1 MDDLAAQNLAF
12 LARNHPAL
20 CNSLRGLPTAGSG
33 RFTLSREPLPNI
45 LFNGKPFHSA
55 AHPQKEAEI
64 LARGST
70 VKEGT
75 VFIFMGIGMGY
86 QIEAFRRLHPC
97 AGGPTLV
104 AIERSI
110 EAFALLLK
118 TRDISFLAGIHLFV
132 GDEEARIGAFFDE
145 LSPLSF
151 KGYRIISLRGARDS
165 FAGYYGAIETSFKR
179 TLAGKLSDVLTRFAF
194 ESLWMKN
201 IIRNV
206 PNLVGSPSIRALKG
220 ALKGEPALVICAG
233 PSLAGQLG
241 VVRELGRS
249 VRVIAVDTVLE
260 ALAIRQCTSGTS
272 GSDDGFSVDFVVTLD
287 AQFHNLHDFTLAYSP
302 PLRPGPGRGDDLRR
316 GPLRDTVLVADLVAY
331 PKILKVWGQTGRAIA
346 FTAAAM
352 EGKNPAGG
360 PSFGGGGPREVHPLA
375 TTLSGFHG
383 PIDSLPCGGSVATT
397 AIEFALYAGADP
409 VVVLGLDLA
418 YSGFLT
424 HARSSA
430 PYRMR
435 AQAENRLGTLLT
447 SMTGAILSRN
457 PFPSPGL
464 GGREALT
471 DFVFQG
477 YGGWLTSREH
487 YRGRVIN
494 ATREG
499 LEVPGLREIELDALA
514 DRLCRG
520 ERGNQ
525 KSTVRLNGA
534 EGPLTDRTAFDF
546 LETVRKGI
554 ADATLEL
561 KAAKGN
567 PGAREKASL
576 SRHPFLKNLLP
587 EAERLHGGAKL
598 LSSHL
603 ASLLAF
609 LSMEVDR
616 SIERLKNRYSLG
628 R

>member
-1 MDDLAAQNLAF
+1 
-12 LARNHPAL
+12 
-20 CNSLRGLPTAGSG
+20 
-33 RFTLSREPLPNI
+33 
-45 LFNGKPFHSA
+45 
-55 AHPQKEAEI
+55 
-64 LARGST
+64 
-70 VKEGT
+70 
-75 VFIFMGIGMGY
+75 MGIGMGY
-86 QIEAFRRLHPC
+86 QIETFRRLHPC
-97 AGGPTLV
+97 AGGATLV

-118 TRDISFLAGIHLFV
+118 TRDISFLEGINLFV
-132 GDEEARIGAFFDE
+132 GDEEARIRAFFDD

-220 ALKGEPALVICAG
+220 ALQGEPALVICAG

-260 ALAIRQCTSGTS
+260 ALAIHRNTS
-272 GSDDGFSVDFVVTLD
+272 GSDDGFTVDFVVTLD

-302 PLRPGPGRGDDLRR
+302 PLRPGPKQGGD
-316 GPLRDTVLVADLVAY
+316 PLRDTVLVADLVAY
-331 PKILKVWGQTGRAIA
+331 PKILKEWRETGRTMV
-346 FTAAAM
+346 FSAAAM
-352 EGKNPAGG
+352 EGRPPAGG
-360 PSFGGGGPREVHPLA
+360 LSFGGGGAREVHPLA

-383 PIDSLPCGGSVATT
+383 PIDPLPCGGSVATT

-447 SMTGAILSRN
+447 AMTGAILSRN

-477 YGGWLTSREH
+477 YGGWLASREH

-534 EGPLTDRTAFDF
+534 EGPLTDRAAFDF

-628 R
+628 P

>member
-1 MDDLAAQNLAF
+1 MDDLVARNLSF

-20 CNSLRGLPTAGSG
+20 YNSLRGLPTAGRG

-45 LFNGKPFHSA
+45 LFDGKPFHSA

-64 LARGST
+64 LARGLS

-86 QIEAFRRLHPC
+86 QIETFRRLHPC
-97 AGGPTLV
+97 AGGATLV

-110 EAFALLLK
+110 EAFALLLN
-118 TRDISFLAGIHLFV
+118 TRDISFLEGINLFV
-132 GDEEARIGAFFDE
+132 GDEEARIKAFFDD

-220 ALKGEPALVICAG
+220 VLQGEPALVICAG

-260 ALAIRQCTSGTS
+260 ALAIHRTTSGTS
-272 GSDDGFSVDFVVTLD
+272 GSDDGFTVDFVVTLD

-302 PLRPGPGRGDDLRR
+302 PLRPGPKQGGDLRR

-331 PKILKVWGQTGRAIA
+331 PKILKEWRETGRAIA
-346 FTAAAM
+346 FSAASM
-352 EGKNPAGG
+352 EGRPPAGG
-360 PSFGGGGPREVHPLA
+360 LSFGGEGAREVHPLA

-383 PIDSLPCGGSVATT
+383 PIDPLPCGGSVATT

-435 AQAENRLGTLLT
+435 AQAENRLCTLLT
-447 SMTGAILSRN
+447 AMTGAILSRN

-477 YGGWLTSREH
+477 YGGWLASREH

-534 EGPLTDRTAFDF
+534 ESPLMDRAAFDF

-567 PGAREKASL
+567 PGAREKSSL

-603 ASLLAF
+603 ASFLAF

>member
-1 MDDLAAQNLAF
+1 MDDLAARNLSF

-20 CNSLRGLPTAGSG
+20 CSSLRGLPTAGRG

-45 LFNGKPFHSA
+45 LFDGKPFHSA

-64 LARGST
+64 LARGLS

-86 QIEAFRRLHPC
+86 QIETFRRLHPC
-97 AGGPTLV
+97 AGGATLV

-118 TRDISFLAGIHLFV
+118 TRDISFLEGINLFV
-132 GDEEARIGAFFDE
+132 GDEEARIGAFFDD

-165 FAGYYGAIETSFKR
+165 FAGYYGSIETSFKR

-220 ALKGEPALVICAG
+220 ALQGEPALVLCAG

-260 ALAIRQCTSGTS
+260 ALLTHRNTSGTS
-272 GSDDGFSVDFVVTLD
+272 GSDDGFTVDFVVTLD

-302 PLRPGPGRGDDLRR
+302 PLRPGPGQRGD
-316 GPLRDTVLVADLVAY
+316 PLRDTVLVADLVAY
-331 PKILKVWGQTGRAIA
+331 PKILKKWRETGRAIA
-346 FTAAAM
+346 FSAAAM
-352 EGKNPAGG
+352 EGKTPAGG
-360 PSFGGGGPREVHPLA
+360 PSLGVEGAREVHPLA

-383 PIDSLPCGGSVATT
+383 PIDPLPCGGSVATT

-447 SMTGAILSRN
+447 AMTGAILSRS

-477 YGGWLTSREH
+477 YGGWLASREH

-534 EGPLTDRTAFDF
+534 EGPLTDRAAFDF

-567 PGAREKASL
+567 PGAREKSSL

-587 EAERLHGGAKL
+587 EAERLYGGAKP

-616 SIERLKNRYSLG
+616 SIERLKSRCSLE